1 MHYEYEDYRLKPPK
15 PDLGPW
21 LTYSIP
27 EYFAI
32 DYILKMFFI
41 LFLLPYLFGF
51 VFTVMGF
58 FLNTIF
64 VDYILYWSYKRKID
78 QMWS

>member
-1 MHYEYEDYRLKPPK
+1 MHYEYDDYRSKPPK

>member
-1 MHYEYEDYRLKPPK
+1 
-15 PDLGPW
+15 
-21 LTYSIP
+21 
-27 EYFAI
+27 
-32 DYILKMFFI
+32 MFFI

>member
-1 MHYEYEDYRLKPPK
+1 MHYDYEDYRPKPPK

>member
-1 MHYEYEDYRLKPPK
+1 MYHEYEDYRPKPPK

-21 LTYSIP
+21 LTYSVP

-32 DYILKMFFI
+32 DYILKMVFI

>member
-1 MHYEYEDYRLKPPK
+1 MHYDYEDYRPKPPK

-21 LTYSIP
+21 LTYSVP

>member
-1 MHYEYEDYRLKPPK
+1 MHYDYEDYRPKPPK

-21 LTYSIP
+21 LTYSVP

-64 VDYILYWSYKRKID
+64 VDYFLYWSYKRKID

>member
-1 MHYEYEDYRLKPPK
+1 MHYEYEDYRAKPPK
-15 PDLGPW
+15 PYLGPW
-21 LTYSIP
+21 LTYSVP
-27 EYFAI
+27 EFFVV
-32 DYILKMFFI
+32 DYIMKMFFI